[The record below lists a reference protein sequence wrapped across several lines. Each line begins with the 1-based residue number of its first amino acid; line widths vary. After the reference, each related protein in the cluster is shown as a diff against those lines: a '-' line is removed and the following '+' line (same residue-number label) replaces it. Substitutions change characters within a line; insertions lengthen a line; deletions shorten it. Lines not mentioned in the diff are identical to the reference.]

1 MAGVFDVKIGLRGAK
16 TRGVRFRKFCME
28 ESRPIA
34 FHSTET
40 RGRAMPKAVRKV
52 VKVLLLQDVYKLGR
66 AGEVKEVAR
75 GYARNFLIPQ
85 GLATVATPQ
94 ALRMAERIRER
105 AEKERAEATARW
117 QSVAERIAETTL
129 YFPVRASE
137 TGKLYGS
144 VSQRMIAQAL
154 SEELGVEIS
163 HRQVDTDPIRFLGEY
178 EVPVRLTIDLIPKV
192 KVVVHRMGEGPEAAQ
207 PEAEATPEAQVE
219 SEGQAGEAVG
229 EPQPEGEPER
239 A

>member
-1 MAGVFDVKIGLRGAK
+1 
-16 TRGVRFRKFCME
+16 
-28 ESRPIA
+28 
-34 FHSTET
+34 
-40 RGRAMPKAVRKV
+40 MPKAVRKV

-178 EVPVRLTIDLIPKV
+178 EVPVRLTMDLIPKV
-192 KVVVHRMGEGPEAAQ
+192 KVVVHRMGEGPEAEV
-207 PEAEATPEAQVE
+207 EAAPEAQVE
-219 SEGQAGEAVG
+219 SEGQAGEAVE
-229 EPQPEGEPER
+229 EPHPEAEPE
-239 A
+239 AA